1 MTAQASTHPKSAK
14 PLRFH
19 WWWVIVALV
28 AIATLAVLAFAIFK
42 PIKVLPRIRQAPG
55 FIFTDQDGQRLT
67 SEDLRGKV
75 VVYNFLYTGC
85 GSACD
90 AMNQTMQ
97 DVQRRLSEFDL
108 GAMPVEFVTIS
119 FDPEHDTPEQLKAY
133 ARSLNADPARWHFVT
148 GDKARVKQVIG
159 TGFEA
164 FYTPDEQGGFQFDP
178 KFVLVDGLG
187 IIRSEY
193 RYQVETPDAD
203 RILRHLTVLA
213 EEIKKAT
220 GVNKLVYEAAH
231 LFLCYAN

>member
-1 MTAQASTHPKSAK
+1 MAVQASSQPHSTK

-19 WWWVIVALV
+19 WWWLAVALV
-28 AIATLAVLAFAIFK
+28 AVVVVGILAFAILK
-42 PIKVLPRIRQAPG
+42 PVKVLPRIRQAPG
-55 FIFTDQDGQRLT
+55 FILADQDGQRLT

-85 GSACD
+85 GEACD
-90 AMNQTMQ
+90 AMNATMQ
-97 DVQRRLSEFDL
+97 DVQHRLGEVDL
-108 GAMPVEFVTIS
+108 DGLPVQFVTIS
-119 FDPEHDTPEQLKAY
+119 FDPSNDTPEALKTY
-133 ARSLNADPARWHFVT
+133 ADSLGADPARWRFVT
-148 GDKARVKQVIG
+148 GDAARVKQVIG

-164 FYTPDEQGGFQFDP
+164 FYKPADQGGFQFDP

-193 RYQVETPDAD
+193 KYQVETPDAD
-203 RILRHLTVLA
+203 RILRHLGVLA
-213 EEIKKAT
+213 EEVRKAT